1 MNMSTTSMVNELV
14 FPGRLDLRR
23 LPYLHGLC
31 RRENL
36 LPASGLLISIL
47 FMLGTVGAQ
56 TPNQPIPADSPYMVE
71 GVSETIVYTVGHSLR
86 INGTAKKGAVAL
98 GGDVIVQGTVD
109 DDVAAIGGSV
119 IQLEGARI
127 NGDVM
132 VVGGAYQHVDEVPLR
147 SPGAQ
152 TIMYAGYEPELRNMM
167 RNPKDLLAPHWSARS
182 IGFRILVILFWFIVS
197 LALTAAMPGTI
208 SRGIARL
215 QLTSLR
221 VAVIGFLGVVA
232 IGPGAILSLRYLPT
246 PIGVVVGLMVLLLIL
261 FAGLFGR
268 VLIYAATGRW
278 LQRKFVRRS
287 NNSEAVALLLG
298 TTFWILLSS
307 LPYVWPFVVAVLWVM
322 SLGLALTA
330 RYRVGWK
337 KPREAASGFYSS

>member
-1 MNMSTTSMVNELV
+1 MSTASIVNESV
-14 FPGRLDLRR
+14 FQRRPDLICPPW
-23 LPYLHGLC
+23 LQSLFTTG
-31 RRENL
+31 
-36 LPASGLLISIL
+36 ALLITIS
-47 FMLGTVGAQ
+47 FMLGVVNAQ
-56 TPNQPIPADSPYMVE
+56 TFYEPLPGDNPYVVE
-71 GVSETIVYTVGHSLR
+71 GVSETIVYAVGHSIR
-86 INGTAKKGAVAL
+86 INGTARKGAVAV

-132 VVGGAYQHVDEVPLR
+132 VVGGSYRHADKEPLR
-147 SPGAQ
+147 SPGSQ
-152 TIMYAGYEPELRNMM
+152 TIMVSGYEQELRNLM
-167 RNPKDLLAPHWSARS
+167 RNPKELLAPHWSARS
-182 IGFRILVILFWFIVS
+182 IGFRILAILFWFVVS

-221 VAVIGFLGVVA
+221 VALIGFLGVLA
-232 IGPGAILSLRYLPT
+232 IGPGTILSLRYLPT
-246 PIGVVVGLMVLLLIL
+246 PISVVVGLMALLLIL
-261 FAGLFGR
+261 IAGLFGR
-268 VLIYAATGRW
+268 VIIYGATGRW
-278 LQRKFVRRS
+278 LQRNFVKR
-287 NNSEAVALLLG
+287 NKNSEAVALLLG

-307 LPYVWPFVVAVLWVM
+307 VPYVWPFVVAVFWVI

-337 KPREAASGFYSS
+337 RQQEV